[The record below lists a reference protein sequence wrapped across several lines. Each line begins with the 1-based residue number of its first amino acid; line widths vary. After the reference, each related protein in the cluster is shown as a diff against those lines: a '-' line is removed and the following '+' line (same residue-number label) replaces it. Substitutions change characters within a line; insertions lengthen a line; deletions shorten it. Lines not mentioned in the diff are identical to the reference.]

1 MSQSSGNP
9 FWKVGKRGHG
19 LARAPRMVVIE
30 ERGERPEGDRCL
42 AEFPDREWIGERN
55 QGGGAVPAA
64 DNWRRSPK
72 ERQDRS
78 MGDSTRR
85 LR

>member
-1 MSQSSGNP
+1 MSAKGNP
-9 FWKVGKRGHG
+9 FWRVGPKGRG
-19 LARAPRMVVIE
+19 LPRRADLPLIE
-30 ERGERPEGDRCL
+30 ERGEEPAGDRIEP
-42 AEFPDREWIGERN
+42 AFPDRDWIGPEQ
-55 QGGGAVPAA
+55 QGGGKVPPGE
-64 DNWRRSPK
+64 NWKSSPK